1 MKEKIM
7 EIMLVSLME
16 AVLWVWFSF
25 GANKTGLIKIVN
37 GWFPEKLSI
46 WCDYCFCFWVAMV
59 VHLLFFEYNHL
70 LLCPMVASVTANIIL
85 KIHYSR

>member
-1 MKEKIM
+1 MKEKIF

-37 GWFPEKLSI
+37 G
-46 WCDYCFCFWVAMV
+46 
-59 VHLLFFEYNHL
+59 
-70 LLCPMVASVTANIIL
+70 
-85 KIHYSR
+85 